1 MAELQVLNGPL
12 QWKTYTVTGPRFL
25 LGRKETCHLVLKDGW
40 VSREHAVLIETAPGE
55 FLVQDLGSEN
65 GISVN
70 GEAVRDSKLK
80 HGDILRV
87 GRTEMR
93 LFHPSGDESGI
104 DLGADSDIARRST
117 QAGLPEPLDANM
129 LDMTI
134 HEPGGAQ
141 KPQADLRERIRRLE
155 KLFHQ
160 KEEDNSRLAA
170 ENAVLKRA
178 LAKGG
183 LIDPSTGAVNMERLT
198 TPAPREALPRDVL
211 PLISNA
217 AARVSWPL
225 AAGGRLAP
233 SADADLAVGAHRL
246 GIVGLGRAGVRIAE
260 VFADLGWKHVAGL
273 AADQDV
279 LDGAS
284 AETLTLPGGLDDVR
298 AVGTALEDRQSEIA
312 GLLKSALGTDR
323 TLRLLAAGL
332 GGVTGIGSIP
342 AVVDQLNALDEAG
355 CGVVLSTPAPGQV
368 PAERADAVRDGVGT
382 VRRLHEAGKLRPFI
396 VVDEARLAS
405 FIGED
410 DKDGWNATIGGALDT
425 VLRLPVM
432 PSIGG
437 TLDGD
442 AVRGALVEDGMS
454 SMGLAACT
462 ETDAAT
468 LAATARHALEGGWL
482 CGSMAPSRGRVAVI
496 LAMIGSEAL
505 VGDVSVVSRLESA
518 VAGVAESLPQA
529 SIATG
534 MYEDRGRGIR
544 IVVWVGGLPF
554 PENLVP

>member
-12 QWKTYTVTGPRFL
+12 QWKTYKLSGPRFL

-40 VSREHAVLIETAPGE
+40 VSREHAVLVEGGPGE

-70 GEAVRDSKLK
+70 GKNVRDAKLK

-93 LFHPSGDESGI
+93 LFHPTGDESGTGLD
-104 DLGADSDIARRST
+104 DLARRST
-117 QAGLPEPLDANM
+117 QAGLPEPLDVDM

-134 HEPGGAQ
+134 HEPGGAK
-141 KPQADLRERIRRLE
+141 KPKPDLRERVRRLE

-183 LIDPSTGAVNMERLT
+183 LIDPSTGTVDLQRLT
-198 TPAPREALPRDVL
+198 TPGPREAMPREIL
-211 PLISNA
+211 PLIGNA
-217 AARVSWPL
+217 ASRITWPL
-225 AAGGRLAP
+225 VGGGSLTPTTGR
-233 SADADLAVGAHRL
+233 DRTVGAHRL
-246 GIVGLGRAGVRIAE
+246 GIVGLGRAGVRIAHQ
-260 VFADLGWKHVAGL
+260 FAALGWNSVAAL
-273 AADQDV
+273 AHDTAV
-279 LDGAS
+279 LDEFEGAS
-284 AETLTLPGGLDDVR
+284 FPLPSGLDDVR
-298 AVGTALEDRQSEIA
+298 LVGSALEDHQPELA
-312 GLLKSALGTDR
+312 GFLSDTLGTDR
-323 TLRLLAAGL
+323 TLRLLIAGL
-332 GGVTGIGSIP
+332 GGVTGVGSIP
-342 AVVDQLNALDEAG
+342 VVLEQLALLDPDAG

-368 PAERADAVRDGVGT
+368 ANGRSEAVAAGFDT
-382 VRRLHEAGKLRPFI
+382 VRRLQAAGKLRPFLVI
-396 VVDEARLAS
+396 DEARLSA
-405 FIGED
+405 FAGTD
-410 DKDGWNATIGGALDT
+410 DQDAQNATIAGAIDT
-425 VLRLPVM
+425 LLRLPVM

-442 AVRGALVEDGMS
+442 AARATLADEGMS
-454 SMGLAACT
+454 SLGLAACT

-468 LAATARHALEGGWL
+468 IAATVRHALTDGWL
-482 CGSMAPSRGRVAVI
+482 CGSMAPSRGRVAMI

-518 VAGVAESLPQA
+518 VGGVAELLPQA
-529 SIATG
+529 SITAG
-534 MYEDRGRGIR
+534 MHEDRGRGIR